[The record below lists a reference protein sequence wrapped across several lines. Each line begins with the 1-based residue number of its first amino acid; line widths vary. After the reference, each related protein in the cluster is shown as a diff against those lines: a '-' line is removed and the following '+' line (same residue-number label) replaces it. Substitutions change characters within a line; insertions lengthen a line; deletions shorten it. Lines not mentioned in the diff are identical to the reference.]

1 MKNICCKIRKNKK
14 EELKKLKEELK
25 NIRDITSPK
34 ERSLIIRDKY
44 ILLRKEEISNNI
56 KLDNKELF
64 SLHISNNICDKC
76 IKKIDK
82 TVYEENEKIK
92 KKLEEE
98 NEKIEKKLK
107 EEKIIV
113 KEENKKKIY
122 SVKELVEYTKKY
134 VIGQEKLI
142 EKLASI
148 IYFHQLKM
156 HGLVKEEQKITP
168 LISGITGTGKT
179 LTIKKMCELINA
191 PFIALSNETF
201 APDGWKG
208 ISIADYL
215 SKHTDKD
222 NFKNSIIYI
231 DEFDKITQTS
241 NETNKS
247 YNDLK
252 QYRLLTFIEGE
263 EIIADNCAQT
273 KIDTNGFQVILSGA
287 YMNLL
292 KEKNNMGFKTTINEK
307 EELKITKNKIV
318 ETGLLEE
325 LAGRI
330 TTLISTRKLD
340 KEDYIN
346 ILKNSQANHLYYYN
360 NLFSN
365 FNINIKLKK
374 GFYESIAEKAFK
386 QNYGARE
393 INNLLFEFFQP
404 LITELSYHS
413 NDFIEEKIKQK
424 ESKEEDKNKEE
435 KIKLSILN
443 ISEIKEDNIK
453 ELKRLIKNKKE

>member
-1 MKNICCKIRKNKK
+1 MKNVCCKIRKNKK
-14 EELKKLKEELK
+14 EEFKKLKENLK
-25 NIRDITSPK
+25 SIRDITSPK
-34 ERSLIIRDKY
+34 ERSAIIRDKY
-44 ILLRKEEISNNI
+44 ISLRTEEISNNI
-56 KLDNKELF
+56 KLDNTELF
-64 SLHISNNICDKC
+64 SLQINNNIWDKC

-98 NEKIEKKLK
+98 KKIEI
-107 EEKIIV
+107 EEKVII

-122 SVKELVEYTKKY
+122 SVKELIEYTKKY
-134 VIGQEKLI
+134 VIGQEELI
-142 EKLASI
+142 EKLASV
-148 IYFHQLKM
+148 IYFHQLKI
-156 HGLVKEEQKITP
+156 HGLVKQDQKITP

-179 LTIKKMCELINA
+179 LTIKKMCELINV

-215 SKHTDKD
+215 SKHTSKD
-222 NFKNSIIYI
+222 NFDNSIIYI
-231 DEFDKITQTS
+231 DEFDKITQT
-241 NETNKS
+241 NDETSKS

-273 KIDTNGFQVILSGA
+273 KINTNGFQVILSGA

-292 KEKNNMGFKTTINEK
+292 KEKNNMGFKTTLNKEK
-307 EELKITKNKIV
+307 EQEITKNKIV

-374 GFYESIAEKAFK
+374 KFYEDIAEKAFK
-386 QNYGARE
+386 ENFGARE

-404 LITELSYHS
+404 LISELSYHS
-413 NDFIEEKIKQK
+413 NDFIENKINQEK
-424 ESKEEDKNKEE
+424 EDKEEVDKE
-435 KIKLSILN
+435 IKSSILR
-443 ISEIKEDNIK
+443 ISEIKEKNIK
-453 ELKRLIKNKKE
+453 ELKKIIKNQQI

>member
-14 EELKKLKEELK
+14 EEFKKLKEDLK
-25 NIRDITSPK
+25 SIRDLTSPK
-34 ERSLIIRDKY
+34 ERSAIIRDKY
-44 ILLRKEEISNNI
+44 ISLRTEEISNNI
-56 KLDNKELF
+56 KLDNTELF
-64 SLHISNNICDKC
+64 SLQINNNICDKC

-98 NEKIEKKLK
+98 EKIEI
-107 EEKIIV
+107 EEKIII
-113 KEENKKKIY
+113 KEESKKKIY
-122 SVKELVEYTKKY
+122 SVKELIEYTKKY
-134 VIGQEKLI
+134 VIGQEELI
-142 EKLASI
+142 EKLASV
-148 IYFHQLKM
+148 IYFHQLKI
-156 HGLVKEEQKITP
+156 HGLVKQDQKITP

-179 LTIKKMCELINA
+179 LTIKKMCELINV

-215 SKHTDKD
+215 SKHTNKD
-222 NFKNSIIYI
+222 NFDNSIIYI
-231 DEFDKITQTS
+231 DEFDKITQT
-241 NETNKS
+241 NDETSKS

-292 KEKNNMGFKTTINEK
+292 KEKNNMGFKTTLNKEK
-307 EELKITKNKIV
+307 EQGITKNKIV

-374 GFYESIAEKAFK
+374 KFYEDIAEKAFK
-386 QNYGARE
+386 ENFGARE

-404 LITELSYHS
+404 LISELSYHS
-413 NDFIEEKIKQK
+413 NDFIENKINQEK
-424 ESKEEDKNKEE
+424 EDKEEINKE
-435 KIKLSILN
+435 IKSSILK
-443 ISEIKEDNIK
+443 ISEIKEENIK
-453 ELKRLIKNKKE
+453 ELKKIIKNQQF

>member
-14 EELKKLKEELK
+14 EELKKLKEDLK
-25 NIRDITSPK
+25 IIRDITSPK

-56 KLDNKELF
+56 KLDNTELF

-92 KKLEEE
+92 KKLD
-98 NEKIEKKLK
+98 EKNKKKLE
-107 EEKIIV
+107 EEKIII

-122 SVKELVEYTKKY
+122 SVKELIEYTKKY
-134 VIGQEKLI
+134 VIGQEELI
-142 EKLASI
+142 EKLASV
-148 IYFHQLKM
+148 IYFHQLKI
-156 HGLVKEEQKITP
+156 HDLVKQDQKITP

-179 LTIKKMCELINA
+179 LTIKKMCELINV

-215 SKHTDKD
+215 SKHTSKD
-222 NFKNSIIYI
+222 NFDNSIIYI
-231 DEFDKITQTS
+231 DEFDKITQT
-241 NETNKS
+241 NDETNKS

-292 KEKNNMGFKTTINEK
+292 KEKNNIGFKTTINEK

-404 LITELSYHS
+404 LINELSYYS
-413 NDFIEEKIKQK
+413 NNFIENKINKKKEDINQK
-424 ESKEEDKNKEE
+424 KEDKEE
-435 KIKLSILN
+435 KIKLNILN
-443 ISEIKEDNIK
+443 LSEIKEDNIK
-453 ELKRLIKNKKE
+453 ELKRLMKNKKE

>member
-14 EELKKLKEELK
+14 EEFKKLKEDLK
-25 NIRDITSPK
+25 SIRDLTSPK
-34 ERSLIIRDKY
+34 ERSAIIRDKY
-44 ILLRKEEISNNI
+44 ISLRTEEISNNI
-56 KLDNKELF
+56 KLDNTELF
-64 SLHISNNICDKC
+64 SLQINNNICDKC

-98 NEKIEKKLK
+98 EKIEI
-107 EEKIIV
+107 EEKIII
-113 KEENKKKIY
+113 KEESKKKIY
-122 SVKELVEYTKKY
+122 SVKELIEYTKKY
-134 VIGQEKLI
+134 VIGQEELI
-142 EKLASI
+142 EKLASV
-148 IYFHQLKM
+148 IYFHQLKI
-156 HGLVKEEQKITP
+156 HGLVKQDQKITP

-179 LTIKKMCELINA
+179 LTIKKMCELINV

-215 SKHTDKD
+215 SKHTNKD
-222 NFKNSIIYI
+222 NFDNSIIYI
-231 DEFDKITQTS
+231 DEFDKITQT
-241 NETNKS
+241 NDETSKS

-263 EIIADNCAQT
+263 EIIADNCAQN

-292 KEKNNMGFKTTINEK
+292 KEKNNMGFKTTLNKEK
-307 EELKITKNKIV
+307 EKEQGITKNKIV

-374 GFYESIAEKAFK
+374 KFYEDIAEKAFK
-386 QNYGARE
+386 ENFGARE

-404 LITELSYHS
+404 LISELSYHS
-413 NDFIEEKIKQK
+413 NDFIENKINQEK
-424 ESKEEDKNKEE
+424 EDKEEVNKE
-435 KIKLSILN
+435 IKSSILK
-443 ISEIKEDNIK
+443 ISEIKEENIK
-453 ELKRLIKNKKE
+453 ELKKIIKNQQF

>member
-1 MKNICCKIRKNKK
+1 
-14 EELKKLKEELK
+14 
-25 NIRDITSPK
+25 
-34 ERSLIIRDKY
+34 
-44 ILLRKEEISNNI
+44 
-56 KLDNKELF
+56 
-64 SLHISNNICDKC
+64 
-76 IKKIDK
+76 
-82 TVYEENEKIK
+82 
-92 KKLEEE
+92 
-98 NEKIEKKLK
+98 
-107 EEKIIV
+107 
-113 KEENKKKIY
+113 
-122 SVKELVEYTKKY
+122 
-134 VIGQEKLI
+134 
-142 EKLASI
+142 
-148 IYFHQLKM
+148 
-156 HGLVKEEQKITP
+156 
-168 LISGITGTGKT
+168 
-179 LTIKKMCELINA
+179 MCELINV

-215 SKHTDKD
+215 SKHTSKD
-222 NFKNSIIYI
+222 NFDNSIIYI
-231 DEFDKITQTS
+231 DEFDKITQT
-241 NETNKS
+241 NDETSKS

-273 KIDTNGFQVILSGA
+273 KINTNGFQVILSGA

-292 KEKNNMGFKTTINEK
+292 KEKNNMGFKTTLNKEK
-307 EELKITKNKIV
+307 EQEITKNKIV

-374 GFYESIAEKAFK
+374 KFYEDIAEKAFK
-386 QNYGARE
+386 ENFGARE

-404 LITELSYHS
+404 LISELSYHS
-413 NDFIEEKIKQK
+413 NDFIENKINQEK
-424 ESKEEDKNKEE
+424 EDKEEVDKE
-435 KIKLSILN
+435 IKSSILR
-443 ISEIKEDNIK
+443 ISEIKEKNIK
-453 ELKRLIKNKKE
+453 ELKKIIKNQQI